1 MSEQIILTTGIY
13 DAIKDH
19 VRRKKVTAEEEI
31 RILAELR
38 GAKQVRRKEL
48 PEDVVTVDRKVRIKD
63 HTQNKE
69 QEYIFVGIAEAKPK
83 RNKHSILSEMALAT
97 VGYKVGDVIEWPF
110 EGGERKIEILKVEP
124 WSQN

>member
-19 VRRKKVTAEEEI
+19 VRWKKVTAEEES

>member
-19 VRRKKVTAEEEI
+19 VRRKKVTAEEES